1 MGMYKNGENVLRCN
15 RYLGN
20 RITEFVVWLWDM
32 TDGDVSRIITNTGLK
47 IGWIWYHLSRLGTQ
61 KEEKKG
67 QFQNNNTVA
76 IINTNDD
83 A

>member
-1 MGMYKNGENVLRCN
+1 
-15 RYLGN
+15 
-20 RITEFVVWLWDM
+20 M

-61 KEEKKG
+61 KEEKKR
-67 QFQNNNTVA
+67 QFQNNNTVT